1 MVFVIQGT
9 LCHMEVQQFLE
20 NLSNPQFQ
28 NLKIPIKNL
37 VGLEVLT
44 NSYSIVRKAITKKK
58 VKF

>member
-9 LCHMEVQQFLE
+9 LCHMEVQQFLK
-20 NLSNPQFQ
+20 NLSNPQFY

-44 NSYSIVRKAITKKK
+44 NSYSSVRKAITKKK